1 MNYDVV
7 ICGYGPTGAVAA
19 NLLGQRGVRVLV
31 VEQSTEIYNIPRAV
45 HFDGETMRIFQ
56 SLGLV
61 DEIQSVSQPATD
73 VAFVNGKGRT
83 LMALDLGGMPIRHGW
98 PNANFFNQPALEA
111 HLRCGVERYPS
122 VEVRLGWTLETLDQD
137 DTGLHVTL
145 SHWESGRHEEVTS
158 PYLLG
163 CDGATSTARELVGIL
178 LDTLNTDEPW
188 LVCDILLE
196 GDFAFRKRVYQVCDR
211 HRPTTLVPCE
221 GRHIR
226 WEFML
231 RPDDDPE
238 ELEREERVLALMA
251 PHLHRLHDDLQP
263 EQCTLIRKKVYT
275 FHGLLARSWRAG
287 RVFLLG
293 DAAHQTPPFLG
304 QGMCAG
310 IRDAYNLC
318 WKLEGVL
325 TGRYASKL
333 LDTYPSERIP
343 HARTI
348 IEQAIR
354 TGSVIQ
360 TTHPIAA
367 VLRDSFFSL
376 ASVFPVLQKPFLWE
390 PAWPLGPGLFDA
402 TTPPSAKTAHG
413 HQIDQPVVATRSG
426 ERIALDT
433 ALGGDFAVLGLHMN
447 PADAIT
453 EATAQTFSTLKTRFI
468 QAVSQA
474 THGDSASSE
483 TTTVVDTDGDLAAW
497 FKRIGGGQA
506 VILWPDRQ
514 VFGVYGKNGTPTL
527 QTELARA
534 TEKLAT
540 VIEPTQGD

>member
-19 NLLGQRGVRVLV
+19 NLLGRSGVRVLV
-31 VEQSTEIYNIPRAV
+31 VEQNTEVYDIPRAV

-56 SLGLV
+56 SLGLA
-61 DEIQSVSQPATD
+61 DEIQNVSTPATEA
-73 VAFVNGKGRT
+73 AFVNGRGRT
-83 LMALDLGGMPIRHGW
+83 LMTLDFREMPKRHGW
-98 PNANFFNQPALEA
+98 PNGNFFNQPALEA
-111 HLRCGVERYPS
+111 YLRRGVERYPS
-122 VEVRLGWTLETLDQD
+122 VEVRLGRTLEAFEQD
-137 DTGLHVTL
+137 DAGLHITL
-145 SHWESGRHEEVTS
+145 AHQESGRRDEVTS
-158 PYLLG
+158 AYLLG
-163 CDGATSTARELVGIL
+163 CDGATSTARELVNIP
-178 LDTLNTDEPW
+178 LDTLNADEPW

-196 GDFAFRKRVYQVCDR
+196 GDFAFRKRVYQICDR

-238 ELEREERVLALMA
+238 ELEREETVLALMA
-251 PHLHRLHDDLQP
+251 PHLHRLYDDLQP
-263 EQCTLIRKKVYT
+263 EQCRLIRKKVYT
-275 FHGLLARSWRAG
+275 FHGLLARSWQAG
-287 RVFLLG
+287 RVLLLG

-325 TGRYASKL
+325 AGRYAPKL

-360 TTHPIAA
+360 TRNPVAA
-367 VLRDSFFSL
+367 FLRDSFFSL
-376 ASVFPVLQKPFLWE
+376 ARIFPVLQKPFLWE
-390 PAWPLGPGLFDA
+390 PAWPLGPGLFDG
-402 TTPPSAKTAHG
+402 TTPPGAQTAHG

-426 ERIALDT
+426 ERVALDT
-433 ALGGDFAVLGLHMN
+433 VLGDDFGVLGLNMN
-447 PADAIT
+447 PADVIPKT
-453 EATAQTFSTLKTRFI
+453 TAQTFAALKTRFVHVTT
-468 QAVSQA
+468 QSTAN
-474 THGDSASSE
+474 DSAASH
-483 TTTVVDTDGDLAAW
+483 TTTVVDTEGELAAW
-497 FKRIGGGQA
+497 FKRSGGGQA
-506 VILWPDRQ
+506 VILRPDRQ
-514 VFGVYGKNGTPTL
+514 VFGVYGKNGTSTVRA
-527 QTELARA
+527 ELARA
-534 TEKLAT
+534 AEKLAT
-540 VIEPTQGD
+540 VIEPIQRT

>member
-1 MNYDVV
+1 MNCDVV

-31 VEQSTEIYNIPRAV
+31 VEQNAEIYDIPRAV

-56 SLGLV
+56 FLGLA
-61 DEIQSVSQPATD
+61 DDIQSVATPATD

-111 HLRCGVERYPS
+111 YLRRGVERYPS
-122 VEVRLGWTLETLDQD
+122 VEVRLGWTLEMFEQD

-145 SHWESGRHEEVTS
+145 SHQESGHRDEVTS
-158 PYLLG
+158 AYLLG
-163 CDGATSTARELVGIL
+163 CDGATSTARELLGIP

-196 GDFAFRKRVYQVCDR
+196 GDFAFRKRVYQICDR

-238 ELEREERVLALMA
+238 ELEREETVLALMA

-263 EQCTLIRKKVYT
+263 EQCTIIRKKVYT
-275 FHGLLARSWRAG
+275 FHGLIAQSWQAG

-293 DAAHQTPPFLG
+293 DAVHQTPPFLG

-310 IRDAYNLC
+310 IRDAYNLG

-325 TGRYASKL
+325 AGRYAPGL

-360 TTHPIAA
+360 TTHPVAA
-367 VLRDSFFSL
+367 ALRDSFFSL

-402 TTPPSAKTAHG
+402 TTPPSAKTAYG
-413 HQIDQPVVATRSG
+413 HQIDQPVVATPSG
-426 ERIALDT
+426 ERIPLDT
-433 ALGGDFAVLGLHMN
+433 VLGDDFVVLGLNMN
-447 PADAIT
+447 PVDVIAG
-453 EATAQTFSTLKTRFI
+453 ATAQAFSMLKTRFI
-468 QAVSQA
+468 QVA
-474 THGDSASSE
+474 TPSTPNGSTPSNA
-483 TTTVVDTDGDLAAW
+483 TAVVDADGGLAGW
-497 FKRIGGGQA
+497 FKRMGGGQA
-506 VILWPDRQ
+506 VILRPDRQ
-514 VFGVYGKNGTPTL
+514 VFGVYGKNGASTVG
-527 QTELARA
+527 TELATAAER
-534 TEKLAT
+534 LA
-540 VIEPTQGD
+540 VMIGA

>member
-19 NLLGQRGVRVLV
+19 NLLGRRGVRVLV
-31 VEQSTEIYNIPRAV
+31 VEQNTEIYDIPRAV

-56 SLGLV
+56 VLGLA
-61 DEIQSVSQPATD
+61 DEIKSVSTPATEA
-73 VAFVNGKGRT
+73 AFVNGSGRT
-83 LMALDLGGMPIRHGW
+83 LMALDFRDMPRRHGW
-98 PNANFFNQPALEA
+98 PNGNFFNQPALEA
-111 HLRCGVERYPS
+111 YLRRGVERYPS
-122 VEVRLGWTLETLDQD
+122 VEVRLGWALETFDQD
-137 DTGLHVTL
+137 DAGLHITL
-145 SHWESGRHEEVTS
+145 SHRESSHRDEVTS
-158 PYLLG
+158 SYFLG
-163 CDGATSTARELVGIL
+163 CDGATSTARELVDIP

-196 GDFAFRKRVYQVCDR
+196 GDFEFRKRVYQVCDR
-211 HRPTTLVPCE
+211 RRPTTLVPCE

-238 ELEREERVLALMA
+238 ELEREETVLALMA
-251 PHLHRLHDDLQP
+251 PHLHRLHDDLKP
-263 EQCTLIRKKVYT
+263 EQCSLIRKKVYT
-275 FHGLLARSWRAG
+275 FHGLIARSWRSG
-287 RVFLLG
+287 RVLLLG

-325 TGRYASKL
+325 AGRYTSKL
-333 LDTYPSERIP
+333 LDSYPSERAP

-360 TTHPIAA
+360 TRNPIAA
-367 VLRDSFFSL
+367 FLRDSFFSL
-376 ASVFPVLQKPFLWE
+376 ARIFPFLQKPFLWE
-390 PAWPLGPGLFDA
+390 PAWPLGPGFFDT
-402 TTPPSAKTAHG
+402 TTPPSAQTAHG
-413 HQIDQPVVATRSG
+413 HQIDQPVVATMSG

-433 ALGGDFAVLGLHMN
+433 VLGDDFTVLGLNMN
-447 PADAIT
+447 PADTIA
-453 EATAQTFSTLKTRFI
+453 EATAQTFSTLKTRFV
-468 QAVSQA
+468 QVASQA
-474 THGDSASSE
+474 THGDTASSNA
-483 TTTVVDTDGDLAAW
+483 TTVVEDGNLTSW

-506 VILWPDRQ
+506 VTLRSDRQ
-514 VFGVYGKNGTPTL
+514 VFGVYGKNGASTVG
-527 QTELARA
+527 TELGTAA
-534 TEKLAT
+534 EKLLT
-540 VIEPTQGD
+540 MVEPTQ